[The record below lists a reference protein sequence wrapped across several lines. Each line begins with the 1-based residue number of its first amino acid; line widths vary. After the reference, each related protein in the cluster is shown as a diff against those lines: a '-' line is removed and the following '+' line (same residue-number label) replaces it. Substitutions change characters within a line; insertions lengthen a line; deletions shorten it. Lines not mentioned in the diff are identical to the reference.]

1 MSLSVQ
7 FLSLLAMIGT
17 GIVAGAFM
25 DMIGTGTAY
34 AGKKSIIR
42 KYAVVL
48 EVIGWIVV
56 GCGTFYI
63 LYLVRD
69 GAWRIYD
76 PFAQISGMLLYAS
89 FFHKPFR
96 FLGRI
101 LFILFVKPLWFIVHL
116 LVSIDHL
123 SGLSGYC
130 ESHCSSYSRH
140 LLNYSIHIPRKLFK
154 RRWEMIYNLWT
165 ISELSNV

>member
-25 DMIGTGTAY
+25 DMIGTGATH

-42 KYAVVL
+42 KRVVWL
-48 EVIGWIVV
+48 EVIGWILV
-56 GCGTFYI
+56 GCWTFYI

-76 PFAQISGMLLYAS
+76 PFAQISGMLLYVTI
-89 FFHKPFR
+89 FIKPFR
-96 FLGRI
+96 FFGRV
-101 LFILFVKPLWFIVHL
+101 LLLLFVKPIWLIVYL
-116 LVSIDHL
+116 IFSIVRQIIRFFVRVIAAL
-123 SGLSGYC
+123 FTPFVKLYRIIS
-130 ESHCSSYSRH
+130 
-140 LLNYSIHIPRKLFK
+140 RKLFK
-154 RRWEMIYNLWT
+154 RR
-165 ISELSNV
+165 VK

>member
-25 DMIGTGTAY
+25 DMIGTSTAH

-42 KYAVVL
+42 KRAVWL
-48 EVIGWIVV
+48 EVIGWILI
-56 GCGTFYI
+56 GCGTFYV

-76 PFAQISGMLLYAS
+76 PFAQISGMLLYVTI
-89 FFHKPFR
+89 FYKPFR
-96 FLGRI
+96 LFGRVLLV
-101 LFILFVKPLWFIVHL
+101 LFIKPLWFFVRLIVL
-116 LVSIDHL
+116 IVRKIILFIARIIVVLCTPFVKLYRIIS
-123 SGLSGYC
+123 
-130 ESHCSSYSRH
+130 
-140 LLNYSIHIPRKLFK
+140 RKLFK
-154 RRWEMIYNLWT
+154 RR
-165 ISELSNV
+165 VK

>member
-25 DMIGTGTAY
+25 DMIGTGTAQ

-42 KYAVVL
+42 KRAAWL
-48 EVIGWIVV
+48 EVIGWVLV
-56 GCGTFYI
+56 GCWTFYI

-76 PFAQISGMLLYAS
+76 PFAQISGMLLYVTI
-89 FFHKPFR
+89 FYKPFR
-96 FLGRI
+96 LFGRI
-101 LFILFVKPLWFIVHL
+101 LLLVFVKPLWFIARL
-116 LVSIDHL
+116 IVSIIRYIVRFIVKVIKVL
-123 SGLSGYC
+123 FTPFVKLYRIVS
-130 ESHCSSYSRH
+130 
-140 LLNYSIHIPRKLFK
+140 RKLFK
-154 RRWEMIYNLWT
+154 RRAK
-165 ISELSNV
+165 

>member
-25 DMIGTGTAY
+25 DMIGTSTAH

-42 KYAVVL
+42 KRAVWL
-48 EVIGWIVV
+48 EVIGWVLI

-76 PFAQISGMLLYAS
+76 PFAQISGMLLYVTI
-89 FFHKPFR
+89 FYKPFR
-96 FLGRI
+96 LLGRVLLV
-101 LFILFVKPLWFIVHL
+101 LFIKPLWFFVRLIVL
-116 LVSIDHL
+116 IVRKIILFIARIIVVLCTPFVKLYRIIS
-123 SGLSGYC
+123 
-130 ESHCSSYSRH
+130 
-140 LLNYSIHIPRKLFK
+140 RKLFK
-154 RRWEMIYNLWT
+154 RR
-165 ISELSNV
+165 VK